1 MKDGGKILF
10 FEPTDAIFATGEYQ
24 TPGES
29 TPAAST
35 DARAILGKI
44 IRLLSESGFQ
54 PVTQLMGY
62 IIADD
67 PTYLPEEGDVRALAR
82 RIGRD
87 KLLETLL
94 TVYMEDH
101 PMNPKDE

>member
-10 FEPTDAIFATGEYQ
+10 FEPMDPPLTAEERTCSSAPLLPADQDAKEALSEIV
-24 TPGES
+24 
-29 TPAAST
+29 
-35 DARAILGKI
+35 
-44 IRLLSESGFQ
+44 RLLAESGFQ

-67 PTYLPEEGDVRALAR
+67 PTYLPEDGGARAMAR

-87 KLLETLL
+87 KLLEALL
-94 TVYMEDH
+94 TLYLEDH
-101 PMNPKDE
+101 PLSSSDE